1 MESNLAIDKRVEDI
15 IDEMLKKEDQLTEQ
29 IAELEIQ
36 NEALREQLERERAEY
51 EQGTKRDK

>member
-29 IAELEIQ
+29 IAELEMQ
-36 NEALREQLERERAEY
+36 NEALRE
-51 EQGTKRDK
+51 